1 MAIDAIAAKA
11 NAGRIIDI
19 PNGTGF
25 CLYITRECLDAVG
38 LLSEDFYRG
47 YVEDV
52 DFCLHARAKGFRNV
66 CAPSIYVG
74 HAGSKSFG
82 REKRA
87 LVVRNYAVLDRRY
100 PTYHAETAAFDF
112 ADPLS
117 PSRQAI
123 ERSLQPS
130 AMRPRLLLT
139 GSGFMASVAAERAR
153 QITSEQPDASAM
165 IVEVHCEST
174 GTKAKM
180 FDFAGGIPQSLKFDL
195 SFSSEHDAMME
206 YMRAMQPRP
215 SKLSIPGT
223 CRLLWWMVS

>member
-52 DFCLHARAKGFRNV
+52 DFCLRARARGFRNV

-82 REKRA
+82 QEKRA

-112 ADPLS
+112 ADPLL

-123 ERSLQPS
+123 ERSLPQ
-130 AMRPRLLLT
+130 AALRPRLLLT
-139 GSGFMASVAAERAR
+139 GAGFMATVAAERAR
-153 QITSEQPDASAM
+153 QITAETSIRDDRRGALRIHRTESEGVRFGRGDSA
-165 IVEVHCEST
+165 ISEVR
-174 GTKAKM
+174 
-180 FDFAGGIPQSLKFDL
+180 
-195 SFSSEHDAMME
+195 SEHL
-206 YMRAMQPRP
+206 RANATR
-215 SKLSIPGT
+215 
-223 CRLLWWMVS
+223 